1 MKKLN
6 KLTATILSTILV
18 LSTGTVNA
26 FAFDGE
32 QDIKTADSVSVNNP
46 VYHEGEWNGEYH
58 TLSVPDYTD
67 WSYVYFGSYPQSE
80 VKDAAIINQIDAK
93 LAAQN
98 LTVGDVW
105 IGNIKYRKI
114 SPENADCTIR
124 WDNDKDYTP
133 DKAFRYFKWERIK
146 WKVLNIDKTTNKL
159 FLWSDMALDCNKY
172 EEKAETVTWE
182 TSSLRSFLNS
192 GEGFNCKK
200 SIDYGYNSK
209 DKGFSSLN
217 FYSTAFSQ
225 EEHKMIQ
232 RSLSVGN
239 GFPQYPL
246 ISGGNDADDLVFLLS
261 YDEITNPKYGFAD
274 AEHYWLQSESR
285 RVVSTDYA
293 LAMGSG
299 ALGFDFTYGN
309 DHKNTCAYWLR
320 NSIGQKALI
329 ASFTSVNS
337 SDGASIYGN
346 SVNGYGMQGFGV
358 VPAINIIYSSDISTI
373 TKNDGTS
380 GSGGSIASKEEVEK
394 KAAEEAKKEEEK
406 QEKAT
411 LSLSLT
417 GKITKLKKDSV
428 TVKFTNKTPSSV
440 SIKTNDS
447 KFKKKKTIKIKPG
460 KSKSVKLK
468 LKSKKLKKKKLKLKF
483 KCSYAGKTYK
493 ITVNSKKVTVK

>member
-6 KLTATILSTILV
+6 KLTAVILSTILV

-32 QDIKTADSVSVNNP
+32 QDIKFADSVSVNNP

-93 LAAQN
+93 LAAQS

-114 SPENADCTIR
+114 EPQNANSSDTWADI
-124 WDNDKDYTP
+124 NKDRKP
-133 DKAFRYFKWERIK
+133 DEAYRYFKWEKIK
-146 WKVLNIDKTTNKL
+146 WKVLQVDKASNKL
-159 FLWSDMALDCNKY
+159 LLWADKALDCQ
-172 EEKAETVTWE
+172 EFSELGATTWE
-182 TSSLRSFLNS
+182 ASSIRKWLN
-192 GEGFNCKK
+192 GEELFENFKEYDK
-200 SIDYGYNSK
+200 
-209 DKGFSSLN
+209 KGFTSTD
-217 FYSTAFSQ
+217 FYSTAFSKNDQ
-225 EEHKMIQ
+225 SIIERICNKNE
-232 RSLSVGN
+232 GN
-239 GFPQYPL
+239 PKYINQTKE
-246 ISGGNDADDLVFLLS
+246 NDTYDKVFLLS
-261 YDEITNPKYGFAD
+261 YQTITEKSFGFAD
-274 AEHYWLQSESR
+274 EEHRQLQSNSR
-285 RVVSTDYA
+285 KVYATDYST
-293 LAMGSG
+293 AMG
-299 ALGFDFTYGN
+299 TKIYPN
-309 DHKNTCAYWLR
+309 DSDKSCFYWLR
-320 NSIGQKALI
+320 TCNDTSAYYMASSFSLI
-329 ASFTSVNS
+329 S
-337 SDGASIYGN
+337 
-346 SVNGYGMQGFGV
+346 GMDVWLNNIGV
-358 VPAINIIYSSDISTI
+358 VPAISIHYSSNLWTL
-373 TKNDGTS
+373 KNDGTS
-380 GSGGSIASKEEVEK
+380 GSGGSILSKEEVQQ
-394 KAAEEAKKEEEK
+394 KAAEEAEKEEEK

-428 TVKFTNKTPSSV
+428 TVKFTNKTSSSV

-493 ITVNSKKVTVK
+493 ITVNSKKLTVK

>member
-1 MKKLN
+1 MKELN
-6 KLTATILSTILV
+6 KLTAVILSTILV

-32 QDIKTADSVSVNNP
+32 QDIKFADSVSINNP

-67 WSYVYFGSYPQSE
+67 WTYVYFGSYPQSE
-80 VKDAAIINQIDAK
+80 VTDAAIINQIDEK
-93 LAAQN
+93 LSAQN

-114 SPENADCTIR
+114 EPENADKTIK
-124 WDNDKDYTP
+124 WIDKDNNNRP
-133 DKAFRYFKWERIK
+133 DQAYRYFKWERIK
-146 WKVLNIDKTTNKL
+146 WKVLNIDKATNKL
-159 FLWSDMALDCNKY
+159 FLWSDMALDCNVY
-172 EEKAETVTWE
+172 DEKAQKTTWE
-182 TSSLRSFLNS
+182 TSTLRSFLNS
-192 GEGFNCKK
+192 GDGYNCKK
-200 SIDYGYNSK
+200 SIDYGAMSK
-209 DKGFSSLN
+209 DKGFSSLD

-232 RSLSVGN
+232 RSLSAKNGN
-239 GFPQYPL
+239 PNYPL

-261 YDEITNPKYGFAD
+261 YDEITNPKYGFAG
-274 AEHYWLQSESR
+274 AEHEWLQSNSR
-285 RVVSTDYA
+285 KVAVTDYA
-293 LAMGSG
+293 EAMGVGKKS
-299 ALGFDFTYGN
+299 DEQYGWDSKSN
-309 DHKNTCAYWLR
+309 CIYWLR
-320 NSIGQKALI
+320 NIGIEGTAMASTFSSIDSKNGI
-329 ASFTSVNS
+329 TICGH
-337 SDGASIYGN
+337 SDS
-346 SVNGYGMQGFGV
+346 GYGV
-358 VPAINIIYSSDISTI
+358 VPAINIILSSDISAI

-380 GSGGSIASKEEVEK
+380 GSGGSILSKEEVQQ

-428 TVKFTNKTPSSV
+428 TVKFTNKTSSSV

-460 KSKSVKLK
+460 KSKSAKLK

>member
-1 MKKLN
+1 MKELN
-6 KLTATILSTILV
+6 KLTATILSTILI

-26 FAFDGE
+26 FAFDEE
-32 QDIKTADSVSVNNP
+32 QDIKTADSISVNNP

-80 VKDAAIINQIDAK
+80 VTDAAIINQIDAK

-105 IGNIKYRKI
+105 IGNVKYRKI
-114 SPENADCTIR
+114 SPENADNIMK
-124 WDNDKDYTP
+124 WIDKDENLRP
-133 DKAFRYFKWERIK
+133 DQAYRYFKWERIK
-146 WKVLNIDKTTNKL
+146 WKVLNIDKTNTKL
-159 FLWSDMALDCNKY
+159 FLWSDMALDCNVF
-172 EEKAETVTWE
+172 EEKAKDVTWE
-182 TSSLRSFLNS
+182 TSSIRTFLNS
-192 GEGFNCKK
+192 GECNCKEAV
-200 SIDYGYNSK
+200 DFNGRWEE
-209 DKGFSSLN
+209 KGFTAMD
-217 FYSTAFSQ
+217 FYNTAFSQ

-232 RSLSVGN
+232 YSLSDKN
-239 GFPQYPL
+239 GYKNRPL
-246 ISGGNDADDLVFLLS
+246 ANGGNDTDDKVFLLS
-261 YDEITNPKYGFAD
+261 FDQITNTKYGFAD
-274 AEHYWLQSESR
+274 EEHITLQSNSR
-285 RVVSTDYA
+285 KVAATDYA
-293 LAMGSG
+293 EAMG
-299 ALGFDFTYGN
+299 LGDINDAKYGW
-309 DHKNTCAYWLR
+309 DHKSSCIYWLR
-320 NSIGQKALI
+320 NSTEQNALI
-329 ASFTSVNS
+329 ASFTGVADNY
-337 SDGASIYGN
+337 GAAIGGRTISGAYGFC
-346 SVNGYGMQGFGV
+346 GYGV
-358 VPAINIIYSSDISTI
+358 VPAINIILSSDISAI

-380 GSGGSIASKEEVEK
+380 GSGGSILSKEEVQQ

-428 TVKFTNKTPSSV
+428 TVKFTNKTSSSV

-468 LKSKKLKKKKLKLKF
+468 LKSKNLKKKKLKLKF